1 MTRREVACSAP
12 VNIALVKY
20 WGKRDEELILP
31 LNSSFSIT
39 LDQEDLCTENFVYTD
54 STLSKDSL
62 SINGVSQGLDTPRYL
77 SCIQALRELSGRQ
90 DRVCIQSTNN
100 FPTAAGLAS
109 SAAGFACLVY
119 SLSQLLE
126 LDCELSVVARRGSGS
141 ACRSMYGGFVEW
153 EKGELPSGE
162 DSQAR
167 QIFSHEH
174 WPELQ
179 VLILVVSDEKKQV
192 SSSRG
197 MQRSLETSPL
207 IRTRAESIVP
217 ERIQLMKA
225 AVSERNFESLAKVT
239 MMESNQFHAIC
250 MDTMPPLFYLTDTSR
265 DIINM
270 AHLYNEQCGEV
281 RVGYT
286 FDAGPNACL
295 IVLREHAKQVLALIH
310 YLFPP
315 SNMDRFII
323 GKSNSVSPSDLPP
336 GVSSL
341 GLTPHK
347 DGLKYVIH
355 TAVGSGPKLLK
366 KNYI

>member
-1 MTRREVACSAP
+1 MTRREVLCSAP

-20 WGKRDEELILP
+20 WGKRDEKLILP

-39 LDQEDLCTENFVYTD
+39 LDQADLCTENLVYTEAA
-54 STLSKDSL
+54 LSEDFL
-62 SINGVSQGLDTPRYL
+62 SINGVPQPLDTPRYM
-77 SCIQALRELSGRQ
+77 SCLQSLRELSGRQ
-90 DRVCIQSTNN
+90 DRVSIHSTNN

-119 SLSQLLE
+119 SLSQLLQ

-141 ACRSMYGGFVEW
+141 ACRSIYGGFVEW
-153 EKGELPSGE
+153 EKGELPNGE
-162 DSQAR
+162 DSLAR
-167 QIFSHEH
+167 QAFSHGH

-179 VLILVVSDEKKQV
+179 VLILVVSDQKKQV
-192 SSSRG
+192 SSSSG

-207 IRTRAESIVP
+207 LRTRAEAIVP
-217 ERIQLMKA
+217 ERIKLITA
-225 AVSERNFESLAKVT
+225 AVSERNFESLANLT

-250 MDTMPPLFYLTDTSR
+250 MDSLPPLFYLNDISR
-265 DIINM
+265 EIINM
-270 AHLYNEQCGEV
+270 VHLYNELSGEV
-281 RVGYT
+281 RIGYT

-295 IVLREHAKQVLALIH
+295 IVLKEHVKQVLSLIH

-315 SNMDRFII
+315 SSEERFII
-323 GKSNSVSPSDLPP
+323 GKSNSVSLSDLPP

-341 GLTPHK
+341 ALTPQK

-355 TAVGSGPKLLK
+355 TAVGAGPKLLE
-366 KNYI
+366 KNF

>member
-1 MTRREVACSAP
+1 MTRREVECSAP

-20 WGKRDEELILP
+20 WGKRDEKLILP

-39 LDQEDLCTENFVYTD
+39 LDQDDLCTQNFVFTD
-54 STLSKDSL
+54 SALSQDSL
-62 SINGVSQGLDTPRYL
+62 SINGVPQPLDTPRYA
-77 SCIQALRELSGRQ
+77 SCLQSIRELSGRQ

-119 SLSQLLE
+119 SLSQLLQ
-126 LDCELSVVARRGSGS
+126 LHCELSGVARRGSGS

-153 EKGELPSGE
+153 EKGDLPNGE

-167 QIFSHEH
+167 QVFSHEH
-174 WPELQ
+174 WSELQ
-179 VLILVVSDEKKQV
+179 VLILVVSDQKKQV
-192 SSSRG
+192 SSSSG

-217 ERIQLMKA
+217 ERIQLIKA
-225 AVSERNFESLAKVT
+225 AVSERNFESLAKLT

-250 MDTMPPLFYLTDTSR
+250 MDTLPPLFYLTDTSR
-265 DIINM
+265 EIISM
-270 AHLYNEQCGEV
+270 VHLYNEQCGEV

-295 IVLREHAKQVLALIH
+295 LVLKEHVTQVLALIH

-315 SNMDRFII
+315 SNEDRFVI
-323 GKSNSVSPSDLPP
+323 GKSTSVSQSALPP
-336 GVSSL
+336 GASSL
-341 GLTPHK
+341 GIAPQK

-355 TAVGSGPKLLK
+355 TAVGAGPRLLK
-366 KNYI
+366 KNF